1 MFCAIPLKIRMDLII
16 SADAL
21 QVLVPSNSSL
31 KNSSNESRSLG
42 AGHFQFLTGLPSMY
56 LIISRLLH
64 PFCFQSEI
72 KNHINTDV
80 IRTKGNN
87 LELLPSCIRKKITA
101 SSGFSEKNFVVKYCS
116 VVFLYFD
123 LFSYIL
129 FSYIVALRTPCVD
142 LIKRL
147 QTKR

>member
-1 MFCAIPLKIRMDLII
+1 M
-16 SADAL
+16 
-21 QVLVPSNSSL
+21 

-42 AGHFQFLTGLPSMY
+42 AGQFQFLTDLLSIY

-64 PFCFQSEI
+64 PFYFQSEI

-80 IRTKGNN
+80 IRMKGNN
-87 LELLPSCIRKKITA
+87 LELLSSCIRKKITA
-101 SSGFSEKNFVVKYCS
+101 SSGFSEKNFVVKYYS

-129 FSYIVALRTPCVD
+129 FSYIVVLRTPCVD